1 MMIPRAF
8 ERHTFERIFA
18 WGPSVRLNNVVWD
31 ERLDK
36 TAVGSRY
43 EPRETVQE
51 YQDHIIGG
59 HVVEGE
65 APSSMRSKSPQP
77 R

>member
-1 MMIPRAF
+1 MIPRAF

-18 WGPSVRLNNVVWD
+18 WGPSARLNNVVWD
-31 ERLDK
+31 ERFDK

-43 EPRETVQE
+43 EPRETMDE
-51 YQDHIIGG
+51 YADYSHKG
-59 HVVEGE
+59 HSGLGE
-65 APSSMRSKSPQP
+65 APAPRRGKSPLP